1 MMEINYQEVVSLII
15 EVMRVTYPIVLIFLV
30 AEKLINL
37 FTSMVFGKEV
47 KI

>member
-1 MMEINYQEVVSLII
+1 MTGINYQEVVSLLI
-15 EVMRVTYPIVLIFLV
+15 EILTIAYPIAIIFFV